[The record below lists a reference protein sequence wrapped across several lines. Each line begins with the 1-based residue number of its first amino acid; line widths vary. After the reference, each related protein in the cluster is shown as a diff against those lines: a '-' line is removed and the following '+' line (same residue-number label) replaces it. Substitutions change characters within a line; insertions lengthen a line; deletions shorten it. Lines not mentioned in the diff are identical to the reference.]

1 MHTSTQQTPL
11 IQAHLNPTL
20 IWISYIQIFIW
31 IRINLYSV
39 TKINLISFPHYSWE
53 INETS
58 KQTNNVK
65 VSEKKL
71 LDPSLYSDLHQKWM
85 GSILGQDLSS
95 IQVLLKSAV
104 SELSCWRSSQQ
115 TDKSENWTWLSLRA
129 TRDPVGLNV
138 CVFMPLEQ
146 FVMVSGLQNH
156 QLNSATFLQTALS
169 FSLNRRSWDE
179 SVV

>member
-31 IRINLYSV
+31 NCINLYSV

-71 LDPSLYSDLHQKWM
+71 LDPSLYSDLLQSEWGLFWVKTCPPSKFCWN
-85 GSILGQDLSS
+85 LQFLSYPADGPAN
-95 IQVLLKSAV
+95 K
-104 SELSCWRSSQQ
+104 Q
-115 TDKSENWTWLSLRA
+115 TRVRTE
-129 TRDPVGLNV
+129 PG
-138 CVFMPLEQ
+138 C
-146 FVMVSGLQNH
+146 VSGRPVTQWVWTFVFSCLWNSLSWWVGSKTTSWIQQLFFKQN
-156 QLNSATFLQTALS
+156 FLS
-169 FSLNRRSWDE
+169 P
-179 SVV
+179 